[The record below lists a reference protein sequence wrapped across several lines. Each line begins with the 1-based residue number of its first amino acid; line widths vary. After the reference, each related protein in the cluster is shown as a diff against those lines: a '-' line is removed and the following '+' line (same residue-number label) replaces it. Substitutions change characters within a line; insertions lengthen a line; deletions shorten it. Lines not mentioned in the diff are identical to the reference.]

1 MKAAF
6 YTLGCKVNQYD
17 TQAMR
22 ELFEAAGYQTVD
34 FDDIAD
40 VYVIN
45 TCTVTATG
53 DKKSRQMISRA
64 RGKNPQARIVVAGC
78 YAQRAPEE
86 VLALPGV
93 SLVIGSK
100 DRSRVVELVE
110 KVADKNYNAVGP
122 LKDEKEFEE
131 LIATREGLTR
141 AHLKIQEGCD
151 RYCTYCVIPY
161 ARGPLRSRSLDNI
174 KNNLRLLERNGY
186 AEVVLTGIHLM
197 SYGKD
202 MQDGTTLLDAIAQA
216 DDIDGIRRIRLGS
229 LEPQLLTDEFVAALR
244 DNPKICRQFHLSM
257 QSGSDGVLKRMNR
270 RYDTAVYMK
279 CVDMLRKAMPG
290 CAITTDV
297 IAGFPGETEEEFAET
312 MAFVRRVGFARMHVF
327 PYSRREGTVAFSM
340 PGQLSNSEKSKRAAE
355 LIAVGDELEHRFLE
369 ECIGQEC
376 EVLLEELENGL
387 MTGYTDTYARAGV
400 RGADETM
407 AGRIVRIRVTDAQKD
422 RILGDLLL

>member
-22 ELFEAAGYQTVD
+22 ELFEGAGYETVD
-34 FDDIAD
+34 FEDTAD
-40 VYVIN
+40 VYVVN

-64 RGKNPQARIVVAGC
+64 HGRNPDAKIVVAGC

-100 DRSRVVELVE
+100 DRSHVVELVE
-110 KVADKNYNAVGP
+110 EIQDKNRNAVGS
-122 LKDEKEFEE
+122 LKDEREFEE
-131 LIATREGLTR
+131 LIATHEGLTR

-161 ARGPLRSRSLDNI
+161 ARGPLRSRTPANI

-312 MAFVRRVGFARMHVF
+312 VAFVRRVGFARMHVF

-355 LIAVGDELEHRFLE
+355 LIAVGEELEHRFLE

-376 EVLLEELENGL
+376 EVLLEEMENGL
-387 MTGYTDTYARAGV
+387 MSGYTDTYARAGV

-407 AGRIVRIRVTDAQKD
+407 AGRIVKVKVTEALKD
-422 RILGDLLL
+422 RIIGDIIL